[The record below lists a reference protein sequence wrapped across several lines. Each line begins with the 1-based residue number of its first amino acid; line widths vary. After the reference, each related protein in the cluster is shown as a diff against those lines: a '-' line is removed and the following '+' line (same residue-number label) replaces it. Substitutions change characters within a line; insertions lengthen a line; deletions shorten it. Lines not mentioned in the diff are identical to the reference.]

1 MAVQYI
7 TTSIRE
13 EDVAA
18 HCIREEGVAPH
29 AWYKGG
35 GCGAT
40 HLVWVWKCEE
50 PNALYGYE
58 RAWCHTPCLENEG
71 VTSHTL
77 YGYER
82 AWCHTPCL
90 KNEGVTPHALYGEG
104 ECGVT
109 HLVWVWKGVV
119 PHHLYGK

>member
-1 MAVQYI
+1 MPGIREEGMAVQYI

-58 RAWCHTPCLENEG
+58 RVWCHTPCLENEG
-71 VTSHTL
+71 VTPHSL
-77 YGYER
+77 YGYAKGCGATRLIWKMR
-82 AWCHTPCL
+82 A
-90 KNEGVTPHALYGEG
+90 
-104 ECGVT
+104 
-109 HLVWVWKGVV
+109 
-119 PHHLYGK
+119 